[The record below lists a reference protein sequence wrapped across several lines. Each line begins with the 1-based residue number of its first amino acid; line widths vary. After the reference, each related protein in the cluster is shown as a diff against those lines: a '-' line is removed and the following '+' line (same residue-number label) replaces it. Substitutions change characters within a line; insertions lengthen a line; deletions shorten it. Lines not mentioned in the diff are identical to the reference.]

1 MSYMYP
7 IIIKRE
13 PQIIRYQKEF
23 DLSNV
28 QLSLKVIRKYVSETE
43 SFSINELETGRFS
56 SKIMLYV
63 NGQRLE
69 TKKELNLR
77 VKKEEAYMKN
87 YTKFHSSKK

>member
-1 MSYMYP
+1 MYP

-13 PQIIRYQKEF
+13 PQIIRYQKEI
-23 DLSNV
+23 DLSDI

-43 SFSINELETGRFS
+43 TFSINEVETGRFS
-56 SKIMLYV
+56 SKTMLCV

-77 VKKEEAYMKN
+77 VKKEEAYMEN